1 MTPRQENN
9 PKQAD
14 EGAWK
19 LDRHIPIAVIFT
31 MLAQGAMIVWWGA
44 GIDNRLSQ
52 ETERNDRQDT
62 QIEAARA
69 RDAAQEVV
77 AATATADLR
86 AVRDSLGEVKQTLAE
101 QNTLLREI
109 LTNGKAKP

>member
-1 MTPRQENN
+1 MTQEEKERN
-9 PKQAD
+9 
-14 EGAWK
+14 EGTWK
-19 LDRHIPIAVIFT
+19 LDRHIPLALIFT
-31 MLAQGAMIVWWGA
+31 MLAQGGMIVWWGS
-44 GIDNRLSQ
+44 GVSSQ
-52 ETERNDRQDT
+52 LAQEAIRNDRQDAL
-62 QIEAARA
+62 IEAARA